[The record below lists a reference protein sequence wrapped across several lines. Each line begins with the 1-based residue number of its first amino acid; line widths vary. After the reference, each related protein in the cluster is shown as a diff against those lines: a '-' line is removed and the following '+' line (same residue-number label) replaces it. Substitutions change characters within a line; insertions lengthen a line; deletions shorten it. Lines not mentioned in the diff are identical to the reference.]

1 MKRVWAPVFGLLAC
15 CLGAGYLAQETQPPV
30 SVPEKT
36 PAKAAPHIVRGIG
49 FVEPT
54 TEIRRLFFRADGVID
69 ACAVEV
75 GQTARR
81 GDVLM
86 SLRNFQEQAEV
97 AVAQQE
103 AVLASAERDQVIA
116 GVNPYRII
124 AAERNVEL
132 LLAQLRNAK
141 RHYQRIHKVYE
152 RGATTVSDDDG
163 AETDV
168 ARLSAQVRL
177 AQAEL
182 EHLKNFVRSADRAVS
197 EARVALAQARL
208 ESARRRLDE
217 TMLKAPFDGSVLEIL
232 KREGEAAH
240 AAKGDAVLVFADN
253 SRLRIRAEID
263 ERYVHRL
270 AAGQIAC
277 ISGRGLGQHRFAGQV
292 SLVKK
297 LMGKKTVFARD
308 AAERK
313 DLDVVQCW
321 IDTADEFRPPLGLQ
335 VDVEIEVGPPTSPA
349 DERQG

>member
-30 SVPEKT
+30 SGPEKT

-124 AAERNVEL
+124 AAERNVDL

-141 RHYQRIHKVYE
+141 RHYQRIHKIYE

-168 ARLSAQVRL
+168 AGRPSARASHALSLVGQAAWAQHRAELRHAGHPADRGRFDEMPAMVSSAQAAGDQRP
-177 AQAEL
+177 
-182 EHLKNFVRSADRAVS
+182 ADRS
-197 EARVALAQARL
+197 
-208 ESARRRLDE
+208 SGGRRGERSPEVFRHQHAHRGTDPLCRHDGGRHVRAFDVMRLDNE
-217 TMLKAPFDGSVLEIL
+217 MV
-232 KREGEAAH
+232 
-240 AAKGDAVLVFADN
+240 
-253 SRLRIRAEID
+253 
-263 ERYVHRL
+263 
-270 AAGQIAC
+270 
-277 ISGRGLGQHRFAGQV
+277 
-292 SLVKK
+292 
-297 LMGKKTVFARD
+297 
-308 AAERK
+308 
-313 DLDVVQCW
+313 
-321 IDTADEFRPPLGLQ
+321 
-335 VDVEIEVGPPTSPA
+335 
-349 DERQG
+349 